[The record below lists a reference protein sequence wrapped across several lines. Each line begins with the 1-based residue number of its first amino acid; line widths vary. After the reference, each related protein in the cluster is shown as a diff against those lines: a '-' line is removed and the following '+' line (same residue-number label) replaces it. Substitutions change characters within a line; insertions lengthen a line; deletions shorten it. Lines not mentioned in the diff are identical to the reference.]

1 MGKGRGSK
9 KGRRKGKVKRKGGR
23 GQGNGEDERE
33 KWKWKGKRG
42 KGKRKGKRGIG
53 KENRGRGTVKGA
65 KGAKG
70 KGKGGKGKGKRR
82 EKGEEG
88 RKNPHKV
95 DLSRAPKRYYST
107 NIQKGLSKGYS
118 LIILF
123 NEIVR
128 GAQKVFI
135 TFFYNA
141 LKLSGKIICEK
152 LSSFTRKLDMKR

>member
-1 MGKGRGSK
+1 MKGKSGSGKGKEER
-9 KGRRKGKVKRKGGR
+9 GR
-23 GQGNGEDERE
+23 GRE
-33 KWKWKGKRG
+33 KGNREGKQGKRDGKRG
-42 KGKRKGKRGIG
+42 KRGKR
-53 KENRGRGTVKGA
+53 E
-65 KGAKG
+65 
-70 KGKGGKGKGKRR
+70 GKRR

-88 RKNPHKV
+88 RKKPHKV

-141 LKLSGKIICEK
+141 LKQSGKIICEK

>member
-1 MGKGRGSK
+1 MEVERE
-9 KGRRKGKVKRKGGR
+9 KRKG
-23 GQGNGEDERE
+23 EEERE
-33 KWKWKGKRG
+33 KGNREGKQGKRDGKRG
-42 KGKRKGKRGIG
+42 KRGKR
-53 KENRGRGTVKGA
+53 E
-65 KGAKG
+65 
-70 KGKGGKGKGKRR
+70 GKRR

-88 RKNPHKV
+88 RKKPHKV